1 MIQWNDSDL
10 TVENC
15 VTTNFDLTISR
26 QLEHDWHRLT
36 PQTKHLV
43 HDLRTLRTLFHY
55 LIQYDCISFWKLINH
70 IKSTS
75 AAARTPSM
83 WLLTPAA
90 EMIFQKAKERIYVMT
105 RDKPTTSIPNPV
117 CKLKP
122 VLEEIPKWK
131 LLRQT
136 LTKIKFDWEKRK
148 EYKNQQYNKE
158 MDHHHHHRTTVGARV
173 LVMVRDNRTLDT
185 VKSYLVDGKERTMT
199 LRWLRYLEMTNDR
212 SRSVAKNSGGTSKIS
227 EEGRLLLEEESRARN
242 YLFGS
247 TSSRKNGNDKRNVE
261 FTSVPQWKRKKR
273 KVIQERSRGVRTMSS
288 KDDQERR
295 AGLDEAIGE
304 TEHDYLD
311 QKQQQQ
317 LNKNGD
323 TIGEVHENTYDD
335 DSSSEDEDDKLFQVR
350 KLDEMRIMIHT
361 LDNAE
366 GEESYLLLN
375 NVRPDYV
382 VLYDADPSFI
392 RSLEIYAAAYAQE
405 SDNNEEVSKYGRL
418 HVFLILFEASAEEKK
433 FLKTLEREQQ
443 SFQRLIQHKKNMAVS
458 LFTLG
463 ATMTQEMHMAMKSAT
478 SSYANGTLPLSIDT
492 RTGRGR
498 PNKDNKDRRDIAV
511 DVREFRSSLPSI
523 LHQGGMRLAPVT
535 LTVGDFVLS
544 NVHCV
549 ERKSISDLFGSFA
562 SGRLFTQ
569 AAAMSK
575 HYKVPCLLIEFNP
588 EKTFCLQNNNE
599 IGTDIRLDSIT
610 SKLSLLVMHVP
621 KLRILWSRSPHE
633 TLKIFKALKANHEE
647 VDVSKA
653 VEIGSSSDPLELEGY
668 KNNEDD
674 NDLAHEMLL
683 RLPGVNI
690 MNAKKIMKEC
700 NSIVELAE
708 LPRERLKKMLGP
720 ISGQKLFTFFH
731 QRYGSL

>member
-15 VTTNFDLTISR
+15 VTTNFDMTISR

-36 PQTKHLV
+36 PQTKSLV

-55 LIQYDCISFWKLINH
+55 LIQYDCISFWKLINS
-70 IKSTS
+70 IKSAS

-83 WLLTPAA
+83 WLLSPAA

-105 RDKPTTSIPNPV
+105 RDKPTASIPNPV
-117 CKLKP
+117 CKLNP

-148 EYKNQQYNKE
+148 EYKNQQYTKE
-158 MDHHHHHRTTVGARV
+158 TDHRHRTTVGARV
-173 LVMVRDNRTLDT
+173 LVMVKDNRTLDT
-185 VKSYLVDGKERTMT
+185 VKSYLVDGKQRTMT

-212 SRSVAKNSGGTSKIS
+212 SRSVAKNAGGTSKIS

-247 TSSRKNGNDKRNVE
+247 KSSGKNNNEKRKVE
-261 FTSVPQWKRKKR
+261 STSVPQWKRKKR

-304 TEHDYLD
+304 TEHDYLN
-311 QKQQQQ
+311 QKQRQQP
-317 LNKNGD
+317 NKNID
-323 TIGEVHENTYDD
+323 TTRELNESLHYD
-335 DSSSEDEDDKLFQVR
+335 DSSSEDEDDKLFRVR

-361 LDNAE
+361 LANAE

-382 VLYDADPSFI
+382 VLYDTDPSFI

-443 SFQRLIQHKKNMAVS
+443 SFQRLIQHKKNMSVS

-492 RTGRGR
+492 RTGKGKA
-498 PNKDNKDRRDIAV
+498 NKENKDRRDIAV
-511 DVREFRSSLPSI
+511 DVREFRSVLPSI

-562 SGRLFTQ
+562 SGRLYTQ
-569 AAAMSK
+569 AEAMSK

-588 EKTFCLQNNNE
+588 EKTFSLQNSNE

-610 SKLSLLVMHVP
+610 SKLALLAMHVP

-674 NDLAHEMLL
+674 DNDLAREMLL

-690 MNAKKIMKEC
+690 MGAKKIMQEC
-700 NSIVELAE
+700 KNIVELAE

-731 QRYGSL
+731 QKYGSL